1 MSSPLKLRL
10 QDWLIRHEWRYR
22 VGVFSRTLAAL
33 AGGYALTSLIVVAL
47 SLWLPMSK
55 GDAVLTATL
64 LSFLIYSIVIM
75 LVFSVKTALRAW
87 LWLAGL
93 SAVASIPWL
102 LLLAKA

>member
-1 MSSPLKLRL
+1 MSSTMKLRV

-22 VGVFSRTLAAL
+22 AGVFSRTLAAL
-33 AGGYALTSLIVVAL
+33 AGGYALTSLFVVAL

-55 GDAVLTATL
+55 SDAVLTATL
-64 LSFLIYSIVIM
+64 ASFLIYSVVIM

-102 LLLAKA
+102 LLLARA